1 MKKIEHYFKQDSRYT
16 TLLNAYNKLDGIIA
30 VVYYVFL
37 LIAYYVSGVI
47 YAKSNIYLANQLSQ
61 VLVIFIILIL
71 IIRKQRIETIGF
83 SKNNIKKSLILG
95 VVSACVVFLI
105 NFIPNFLKGNELLP
119 FSQLLSS
126 FIFYLFVIALT
137 EEIIFRGYI
146 QTRIYGIIKKPSYA
160 ILLTAFMF
168 MVMHIPFQM
177 GIAQMDF
184 TTFVANNYITL
195 IFQFS
200 WHIVFNFMYTKYN
213 SIIAPTIFH
222 TVMNWSNY
230 LFIR

>member
-16 TLLNAYNKLDGIIA
+16 TMLNAYNKLDGIIA

-37 LIAYYVSGVI
+37 LIAYYVSGLI
-47 YAKSNIYLANQLSQ
+47 YANSNIYLASQLSLIL
-61 VLVIFIILIL
+61 LVFIIIIL
-71 IIRKQRIETIGF
+71 IIRTKKIENIGF
-83 SKNNIKKSLILG
+83 IKINFIKSLILG
-95 VVSACVVFLI
+95 VVSACIVFSI
-105 NFIPNFLKGNELLP
+105 NFFPSFIKGNELLP

-126 FIFYLFVIALT
+126 FIFYLLVIALT
-137 EEIIFRGYI
+137 EEIVFRAYI
-146 QTRIYGIIKKPSYA
+146 QTRIYGFIKKPFFA

-177 GIAQMDF
+177 SINQMGL
-184 TTFVANNYITL
+184 TTFIANNYITL

-200 WHIVFNFMYTKYN
+200 WHFVFNFMYTKYN
-213 SIIAPTIFH
+213 SILAPTIFH